1 MQKKEISDKALI
13 RSYLKEKG
21 ISRLSFCTRIGVS
34 RSFLDGESSITGDNL
49 RRILRHPDYEDFNL
63 DAFIRQD
70 ENNMVKKMDALPDSL
85 ANQQFVLDTV
95 RLITELK
102 MSDKIEQEEAVR
114 LLECAD
120 KTIEL
125 LSSLSENYQEL
136 YKNYQKL
143 YVLAERSANTKK
155 GS

>member
-13 RSYLKEKG
+13 RIYLREKG
-21 ISRLSFCTRIGVS
+21 ISRLSFCNRIGVS

-85 ANQQFVLDTV
+85 ANQQFLREAVK
-95 RLITELK
+95 LITELRVSGEISQDDAK
-102 MSDKIEQEEAVR
+102 KLLDYSDKSI
-114 LLECAD
+114 D
-120 KTIEL
+120 L

-143 YVLAERSANTKK
+143 YVLAEKSANAK